1 MTDMAQVLR
10 LVAGSGFVM
19 KDYEI
24 INVPSMVETA
34 SKEMY
39 YEINK
44 KPFILNKRL
53 MISVESGTRVRRA
66 YVAAFKAIQD
76 IAIVNP
82 VTKMPDFVKR

>member
-1 MTDMAQVLR
+1 MTDMAQVFR

-19 KDYEI
+19 KDNEI
-24 INVPSMVETA
+24 LNNPSKVETV

-53 MISVESGTRVRRA
+53 MISVESGTRVLRA
-66 YVAAFKAIQD
+66 I
-76 IAIVNP
+76 
-82 VTKMPDFVKR
+82 